1 MDVSVLPKFCLNYWW
16 YSLRPKF
23 KFCTC
28 QSLFLLQ
35 QNFFCRG
42 MRLTSLSDLQVCQ
55 TYKPLKDILSARAT
69 CWILVIPTMKLR
81 HWWNVLLNIFT
92 NFCFILMSMIFAA
105 LLFSILY
112 WQASSQWSLIELLQH
127 KMLKHCPQKWSEST
141 QSITKT
147 EDFTN
152 SLYLLLL
159 YGTSGAKCLCIPKVS
174 WIQRFRNSKLYLLY
188 ILYYP
193 ETRFDDIKQTKLQC
207 EPTGYFKPQ
216 ITFSYG

>member
-1 MDVSVLPKFCLNYWW
+1 MDVSVLPKFCLNHWW

-35 QNFFCRG
+35 QNFFAEG
-42 MRLTSLSDLQVCQ
+42 WDLQVCQ
-55 TYKPLKDILSARAT
+55 TYKPLKDILSVTAT
-69 CWILVIPTMKLR
+69 YWILVIPTMKLH
-81 HWWNVLLNIFT
+81 HWWNVQLTIFT
-92 NFCFILMSMIFAA
+92 NFCFSLMSMIFAA

-127 KMLKHCPQKWSEST
+127 KMMKHCPKKWSEST

-159 YGTSGAKCLCIPKVS
+159 YGTSGTLYPWSVLDSAVQKFKTIPVVYIVLS
-174 WIQRFRNSKLYLLY
+174 RNSFWWYQANLVTMWTYRVLQTSNNFLIWIMRIALY
-188 ILYYP
+188 I
-193 ETRFDDIKQTKLQC
+193 
-207 EPTGYFKPQ
+207 
-216 ITFSYG
+216 

>member
-1 MDVSVLPKFCLNYWW
+1 MYLPVIISVTTKF
-16 YSLRPKF
+16 
-23 KFCTC
+23 
-28 QSLFLLQ
+28 FLQ
-35 QNFFCRG
+35 RDETYKSV
-42 MRLTSLSDLQVCQ
+42 RLTSLLRTSFPLEQHVGFLLFPPWNYVTDGTCYLIFLPTFVLFWWVWLLQ
-55 TYKPLKDILSARAT
+55 
-69 CWILVIPTMKLR
+69 
-81 HWWNVLLNIFT
+81 H
-92 NFCFILMSMIFAA
+92 
-105 LLFSILY
+105 LFSILY

-141 QSITKT
+141 HSITKT